1 VTTSTTETSS
11 LELGHYFQVLRRRAW
26 LIALFTVLGLL
37 AALAYLAGQ
46 SREVTATTTV
56 DVSVISSDPFGTPRS
71 AADLLDPETEMQTAS
86 SSAVLQA
93 AAEQIGDVTPAELR
107 SDMTA
112 TLVNDAT
119 IMRIAYTAGNR
130 SDAETG
136 ADAIANAYTN
146 YRAQRADGQVTRIVN
161 QLNQRRDTLREDL
174 LRLNTIIRDS
184 NAGSNRAIQAETDR
198 QLVNIELDRL
208 SAQINTFL
216 GLDTTGGTIL
226 TAAEQNPTQVAPGR
240 GLVISSGIAAGL
252 ILGIIA
258 AFVYNAVDRR
268 IRDAF
273 DVRRARGGQ
282 VLGEL
287 EGKQGSLPA
296 TDEELETVRSV
307 RELLY
312 ATLAAER
319 PVVAVADL
327 TPSAAGADV
336 AVNLAYTVAETGRR
350 VDLVMADFD
359 PTVVESVAQAL
370 QLSLVGSGTGVRRM
384 TRGPLTLVAPS
395 RGNIVALDDA
405 AAGQEGVMTVVAIP
419 RGAAHSSLLAAG
431 RLGHAVVLV
440 VAKGGTPKRALVQA
454 AEELAVVGAKVHG
467 TVLVSS
473 KRRPAPELSH

>member
-37 AALAYLAGQ
+37 AAILYLATQ

-56 DVSVISSDPFGTPRS
+56 DVSVISSDPFGSARS
-71 AADLLDPETEMQTAS
+71 AADLLDPETEVQTAS
-86 SSAVLQA
+86 STAVLQA
-93 AAEQIGDVTPAELR
+93 AADEIGDVTPGELR
-107 SDMTA
+107 RDMSA

-119 IMRIAYTAGNR
+119 IMRIAYTAGSR
-130 SDAETG
+130 GDAETG
-136 ADAIANAYTN
+136 ADAIADAYTD
-146 YRAQRADGQVTRIVN
+146 YRAARADGQVERIVN
-161 QLNQRRDTLREDL
+161 QLNQRRDALREDL
-174 LRLNTIIRDS
+174 LRLNTIIRDA
-184 NAGSNRAIQAETDR
+184 NPGSNRAVQAETDR

-208 SAQINTFL
+208 SAQINTYL
-216 GLDTTGGTIL
+216 GLDTTGGTVL
-226 TAAEQNPTQVAPGR
+226 TAAAQNPTQVAPGR
-240 GLVISSGIAAGL
+240 GLVIGTGIAAGL

-258 AFVYNAVDRR
+258 AFVFNALDRR

-287 EGKQGSLPA
+287 PGGRGQVPA

-307 RELLY
+307 RELLF
-312 ATLAAER
+312 ATLAEDR

-327 TPSAAGADV
+327 TRSASGADV
-336 AVNLAYTVAETGRR
+336 AVNLAHTVAETGRR
-350 VDLVMADFD
+350 VDLVLADSD
-359 PTVVESVAQAL
+359 PAVAKGVAQAL
-370 QLSLVGSGTGVRRM
+370 RLSPVESGPGVNRM
-384 TRGPLTLVAPS
+384 ARGPLTLVAPN
-395 RGNIVALDDA
+395 RGNTVALDDA
-405 AAGQEGVMTVVAIP
+405 AAGHEGVMTVVAIP

-440 VAKGGTPKRALVQA
+440 VAKGGTPKRAVVQA
-454 AEELAVVGAKVHG
+454 AEELSVVGARVHG
-467 TVLVSS
+467 TVLVSK